1 MITLLKDCLATY
13 RVSRLIVQDVITA
26 DIREKIFDKYPPHD
40 RSWSYAL
47 TCMWCTSIYVG
58 FAVAAARKVAPNAWD
73 PVASA
78 LGASAVT
85 GLMSE
90 RV

>member
-13 RVSRLIVQDVITA
+13 RVTRLVVDDVITA
-26 DIREKIFDKYPPHD
+26 GVREKIFEKYPPHD

-47 TCMWCTSIYVG
+47 TCMWCASIWVG
-58 FAVAAARKVAPNAWD
+58 LGVVAARKAAPTVWD